1 MFFRITFQ
9 PESFATCHVGYYVA
23 RPNGQCACHPRC
35 YAVKDVSLLFA
46 KWGALALL
54 LLTLVMGFLIAL
66 APSLHRNNYTEF
78 PSSFISFPITA
89 SRAILHLVPACNISL
104 PSTDAFQ
111 QLGLTHLLKRSLLPP
126 LLIFSYSFHTHF
138 AYQLIKCFGK

>member
-9 PESFATCHVGYYVA
+9 PESFATCPVGYYVA
-23 RPNGQCACHPRC
+23 RPKGQCACHPRC

-78 PSSFISFPITA
+78 PSSFISFTITA
-89 SRAILHLVPACNISL
+89 SRNFASGTSLQYFAPKYRRVPTIGFDAPAQAISPPSSL
-104 PSTDAFQ
+104 DF
-111 QLGLTHLLKRSLLPP
+111 LLQ
-126 LLIFSYSFHTHF
+126 FSYAFRVP
-138 AYQLIKCFGK
+138 IN